1 MISRISGKIR
11 KQDELCILLDVNGIC
26 YDIMVPPAIVE
37 SLKENVSENGSIEL
51 ITYHY
56 YQTEPSKSVP
66 VLIGFANEIERE
78 FFEQFISV
86 SGVGP
91 KAACKALILPFST
104 IAEAIDKGDVALLKT
119 LPGVGDQRARQIIA
133 KLQNKV
139 GKFGLMQDK
148 HAGKMPIVK
157 NDVKSEAIAV
167 LLQLQYKKKEAE
179 FMIDRA
185 FANNPKVD
193 SCEGLLNEVYK
204 QKGKE

>member
-1 MISRISGKIR
+1 M
-11 KQDELCILLDVNGIC
+11 DVNGIC
-26 YDIMVPPAIVE
+26 YDIMVPPAIVG
-37 SLKENVSENGSIEL
+37 SLKKNVSENGSIEL

-56 YQTEPSKSVP
+56 YQTEPSKSIP

-86 SGVGP
+86 SGIGP

-104 IAEAIDKGDVALLKT
+104 IAEAIDRGDVALLKT

-148 HAGKMPIVK
+148 HGEKMPIMK
-157 NDVKSEAIAV
+157 NDAKSEAIAV

-179 FMIDRA
+179 QMIDKA
-185 FANNPKVD
+185 FANNPKID
-193 SCEGLLNEVYK
+193 SCEGILNEVYK
-204 QKGKE
+204 QKGRVDR